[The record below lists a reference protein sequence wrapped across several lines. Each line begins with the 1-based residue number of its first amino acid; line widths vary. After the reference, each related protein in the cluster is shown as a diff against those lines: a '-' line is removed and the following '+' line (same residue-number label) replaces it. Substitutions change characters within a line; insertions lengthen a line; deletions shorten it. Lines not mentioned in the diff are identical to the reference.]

1 MIANK
6 NERMK
11 KINEI
16 KSDNFEQSETENS
29 RDDSSKNKRLQHFI
43 KLIKVNEIFRRG
55 KWNCKAKEGRRKVR
69 NYGRTID

>member
-6 NERMK
+6 NERMMK
-11 KINEI
+11 TNEI
-16 KSDNFEQSETENS
+16 KSNNFEQSETENS

-55 KWNCKAKEGRRKVR
+55 K
-69 NYGRTID
+69 